1 MRIASSVCLAS
12 ILALSPACGSEKAPS
27 APSAAAVD
35 AAAAEAPKPAPEL
48 LAWADQLKP
57 ILPKILPTDRAYL
70 SSFYDAMAYIILR
83 DGDRSTPLV
92 TDTEKFAVLHA
103 GSLQLAIE
111 KAKVGKYPGLDD
123 AIDSVFFNALG
134 AEQKALDA
142 PTRAR
147 LVAACGVLSWTLAVK
162 HE

>member
-1 MRIASSVCLAS
+1 MKLEARHIVAV
-12 ILALSPACGSEKAPS
+12 ALLLFSWKGAELGLEWPQLPRTT
-27 APSAAAVD
+27 V
-35 AAAAEAPKPAPEL
+35 EAPKPAPEL

-57 ILPKILPTDRAYL
+57 ILPKMLPTDRAYL